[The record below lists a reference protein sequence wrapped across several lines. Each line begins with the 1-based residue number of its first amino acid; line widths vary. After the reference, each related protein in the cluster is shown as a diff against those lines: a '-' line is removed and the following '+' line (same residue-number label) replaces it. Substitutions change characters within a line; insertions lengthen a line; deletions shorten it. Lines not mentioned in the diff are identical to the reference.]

1 MYTYEVERRLDAW
14 MSLFDEDVVISFP
27 LARDPVAAVVRG
39 KAVWS
44 EITAQKF
51 INRAQTR
58 LDLDVTA
65 FADRRRAFTRL
76 TVSIEFA
83 DGSTVSGLPLAT
95 VLRINDSG
103 LIVSVDEYVN
113 EAFFSSPGN
122 H

>member
-14 MSLFDEDVVISFP
+14 MSLFDDDVVISFP
-27 LARDPVAAVVRG
+27 LARDPVATVVRG